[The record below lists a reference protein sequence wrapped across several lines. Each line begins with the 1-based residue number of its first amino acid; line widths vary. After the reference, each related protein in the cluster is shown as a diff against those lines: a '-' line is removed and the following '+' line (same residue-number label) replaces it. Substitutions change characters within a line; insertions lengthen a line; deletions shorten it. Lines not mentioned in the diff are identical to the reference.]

1 VARTRMY
8 CACMPHVQIRDVPDE
23 VHQALVRRAEQA
35 GQSLQQ
41 YLAAQLTLL
50 AETPT
55 LDEVLDRI
63 EKRQKGSLT
72 GRDAL
77 AALAAERAR
86 R

>member
-1 VARTRMY
+1 MY
-8 CACMPHVQIRDVPDE
+8 SACMPHIQIRDVPDA
-23 VHQALVRRAEQA
+23 VHETLVRRAGLA

-41 YLAAQLTLL
+41 YLAAQLALL

-63 EKRQKGSLT
+63 EERHG
-72 GRDAL
+72 GRMSGREAIT
-77 AALAAERAR
+77 AIAAERAR

>member
-1 VARTRMY
+1 
-8 CACMPHVQIRDVPDE
+8 MPHVQIRDVPDE
-23 VHQALVRRAEQA
+23 VHRALVRRAEQA

-63 EKRQKGSLT
+63 EKRRGGRIS
-72 GRDAL
+72 GRDAI
-77 AALAAERAR
+77 AAIAAERAR